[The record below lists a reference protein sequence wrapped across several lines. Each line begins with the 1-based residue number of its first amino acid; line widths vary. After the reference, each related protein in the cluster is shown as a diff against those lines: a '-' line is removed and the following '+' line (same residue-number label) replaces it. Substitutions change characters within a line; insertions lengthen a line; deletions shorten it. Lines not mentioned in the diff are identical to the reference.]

1 MNRHGTARMRSL
13 ATELKDLRTEAGL
26 NTRDAAKAV
35 GMSASTLNR
44 LENGGKTIEAED
56 VSALLVAYGVTG
68 PDRERLMNLSREPHL
83 SGWWE
88 TGGTPL
94 PQQLPALIRFESEA
108 TRLTDVSML
117 LIPGLL
123 QTPEYIRAI
132 MSSGGVLGP
141 EMEAMVATRLGR
153 QGLLSR
159 PKPPIYPAIID
170 EAALRRPVGG
180 AEVMALQIRHIIQLA
195 RKPHVDILV
204 IPFAAGPHTGLDG
217 TYFLLDFAKAR
228 TIAYLE
234 HKRSSLFLD
243 DPEDVAPFHKAT
255 DTLVRMALGPAD
267 SLDFL
272 AKMANDYGKG

>member
-108 TRLTDVSML
+108 TRIVHASML
-117 LIPGLL
+117 RIPGLM
-123 QTPEYIRAI
+123 QTPEYIRAV
-132 MSSGGVLGP
+132 MTSGGVVGA

-153 QGLLSR
+153 QAILTK
-159 PKPPIYPAIID
+159 PKPPGYLAIID
-170 EAALRRPVGG
+170 EAPLRRPAGG
-180 AEVMALQIRHIIQLA
+180 PKVMASQVRHIIELA
-195 RKPHVDILV
+195 GKRHIDVRV
-204 IPFAAGPHTGLDG
+204 MPFSAGPHTGLDG
-217 TYFLLDFAKAR
+217 TYVILDFAKAR
-228 TIAYLE
+228 TIVHLE

-243 DPEDVAPFHKAT
+243 EPEDVASFHEAT
-255 DTLVRMALGPAD
+255 DRLVRTALGPAD

-272 AKMANDYGKG
+272 AGLADDYGKG